1 MADFSST
8 PHIAPISQTPF
19 PGRCSGTSPWGPA
32 SPGWS
37 RIWGRLGT
45 SSLSPSEC
53 SCGPAGEKSAQGA
66 CPSLGNVFLS
76 LDTPPLHHCGKPLQ
90 KWWDLHPLI
99 YVPSVG
105 SKQGNTISSRHP
117 SPSGTSPMWG
127 PFSDPHSTANPPSHD
142 GEGGGTPFRRP
153 SPPRAA
159 GPSVPLPSVVSHR
172 ASS

>member
-1 MADFSST
+1 MGSSFSRME
-8 PHIAPISQTPF
+8 QN
-19 PGRCSGTSPWGPA
+19 
-32 SPGWS
+32 
-37 RIWGRLGT
+37 LGK
-45 SSLSPSEC
+45 
-53 SCGPAGEKSAQGA
+53 AGYIFSKSFRVQLWACRRQSAQGG

-76 LDTPPLHHCGKPLQ
+76 LDPPHHHCGKPLQ

-117 SPSGTSPMWG
+117 SPSGTSLMWG

-142 GEGGGTPFRRP
+142 GEGEGTPFRRP